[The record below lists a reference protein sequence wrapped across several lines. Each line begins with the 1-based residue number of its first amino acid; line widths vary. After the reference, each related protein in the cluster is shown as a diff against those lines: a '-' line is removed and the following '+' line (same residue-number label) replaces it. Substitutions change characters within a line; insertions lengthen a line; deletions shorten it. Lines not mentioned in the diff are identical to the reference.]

1 MPSTTLR
8 DNGTLNQ
15 IVLKTW
21 TGGTMMV
28 MVNILKVGEITS
40 QLKILKHNL
49 VLIQFIGT
57 GISLTLEIM
66 ATGTEAQTTLSSII
80 LLTLQLKIIL

>member
-21 TGGTMMV
+21 TGGMMMV
-28 MVNILKVGEITS
+28 MVNILKAGEITS
-40 QLKILKHNL
+40 QL
-49 VLIQFIGT
+49 
-57 GISLTLEIM
+57 
-66 ATGTEAQTTLSSII
+66 
-80 LLTLQLKIIL
+80 